1 MCVIKYYLAIK
12 GNEVLMSVTIQV
24 DFQNM
29 LRGISQSQ
37 QTQII
42 SLFQNIQG
50 RGGIRGRTKLGQL

>member
-1 MCVIKYYLAIK
+1 MIKYYLAIK

-24 DFQNM
+24 DFQNL
-29 LRGISQSQ
+29 LRGITQSQ

-50 RGGIRGRTKLGQL
+50 RGGIRGRAKLGHL